1 MNTPRILYALTAICM
16 ASAAADVIA
25 HDLSLHGARG
35 YHTHDRPSSCTL
47 PPGGSRFSDKY
58 IMIEYRCDHWFEYPD
73 NYSDGTPVYNK
84 RADGSPYY
92 TGGKVIKR
100 KPLPHNVFNVRGR
113 L

>member
-1 MNTPRILYALTAICM
+1 MKYLLITAAIGTI
-16 ASAAADVIA
+16 SQSGLA

-35 YHTHDRPSSCTL
+35 YHTHDRPSSCSV

-58 IMIEYRCDHWFEYPD
+58 VMIEYRCDHWYEFPND
-73 NYSDGTPVYNK
+73 YSDGTPVYNL

-100 KPLPHNVFNVRGR
+100 KPLPRYVFPVRPHNQ
-113 L
+113 